1 MRISSLK
8 IKNIF
13 IAFVVALIA
22 TPALAD
28 ENVISSVVISKAK
41 DNPNAYELSIDSTQ
55 QVPYKNHV
63 DEDGNVYFD
72 LKNST
77 LAKNLGT
84 IYDDVSNIDNVTV
97 KQLDK
102 NKVRIYVNGKD
113 AQNTELVFVNSLFEI
128 KEDTSKK
135 VIINRPISE
144 YKSTTYNDDLEYAD
158 DSQEWDDN
166 SFNFYHLSSSILS
179 ELKNGPSGK
188 ILILLTL
195 FVIVSILI
203 KTLMNKVAQDKEPL
217 IGLNN
222 SKYLNDNVQIG
233 SLGKNIT
240 IQKEE
245 NKNNS
250 NRQEA
255 LRQAQKELTKA
266 HQKYQEYIQNKYQSA
281 QIKTIDKDLLK
292 KSFALNQYQKSTQN
306 PYKDQEVIRINKGFS
321 TDIQSNGNFQIP
333 PRPKMQPKKEFTS
346 PYIKRTNNFVQQG
359 TKNNQPK
366 QNMKFLESVTK
377 IYEQSGRRDLADEL
391 KNSITKAK
399 QTI

>member
-8 IKNIF
+8 IKEF
-13 IAFVVALIA
+13 FVALTMILIA

-28 ENVISSVVISKAK
+28 ENIISSVIISKSK
-41 DNPNAYELSIDSTQ
+41 DNSNSYELSIDSTQ
-55 QVPYKNHV
+55 QVPYRSHIDN
-63 DEDGNVYFD
+63 DGNVYFD

-84 IYDDVSNIDNVTV
+84 IYNDVSNIDNVTV

-113 AQNTELVFVNSLFEI
+113 AKNTELVFVNSLFEI
-128 KEDTSKK
+128 KETPSKNI
-135 VIINRPISE
+135 VVNRPISE
-144 YKSTTYNDDLEYAD
+144 YKSTTYDNEDLEYSD

-166 SFNFYHLSSSILS
+166 SFNLYHLSSSILS

-188 ILILLTL
+188 ILIILTL
-195 FVIVSILI
+195 LAVVSILI
-203 KTLMNKVAQDKEPL
+203 KLLVNKVAQDKEPL

-222 SKYLNDNVQIG
+222 SKYANNDIQLG
-233 SLGKNIT
+233 SLGKNIAL
-240 IQKEE
+240 QNEGY
-245 NKNNS
+245 KNTS

-266 HQKYQEYIQNKYQSA
+266 HQKYQEYIQNKYQNA
-281 QIKTIDKDLLK
+281 QPKTINKDLLK

-306 PYKDQEVIRINKGFS
+306 PYKNQEVIRINKGFS
-321 TDIQSNGNFQIP
+321 TDIQTNGNFQIP

-346 PYIKRTNNFVQQG
+346 PYIKRANNFVQQK
-359 TKNNQPK
+359 TNEQPK

>member
-245 NKNNS
+245 YKNNS

-266 HQKYQEYIQNKYQSA
+266 HQKYQE
-281 QIKTIDKDLLK
+281 
-292 KSFALNQYQKSTQN
+292 
-306 PYKDQEVIRINKGFS
+306 
-321 TDIQSNGNFQIP
+321 
-333 PRPKMQPKKEFTS
+333 
-346 PYIKRTNNFVQQG
+346 
-359 TKNNQPK
+359 
-366 QNMKFLESVTK
+366 
-377 IYEQSGRRDLADEL
+377 
-391 KNSITKAK
+391 
-399 QTI
+399 

>member
-8 IKNIF
+8 IKEF
-13 IAFVVALIA
+13 FVALTMILIA

-28 ENVISSVVISKAK
+28 ENIISSVVISKSK
-41 DNPNAYELSIDSTQ
+41 DNSNSYELSIDSTQ
-55 QVPYKNHV
+55 QVPYRSHIDN
-63 DEDGNVYFD
+63 DGNVYFD

-84 IYDDVSNIDNVTV
+84 IYNDVSNIDNVTV

-113 AQNTELVFVNSLFEI
+113 AKNTELVFVNSLFEI
-128 KEDTSKK
+128 KETPSKNI
-135 VIINRPISE
+135 VVNRPISE
-144 YKSTTYNDDLEYAD
+144 YKSTTYDNEDLEYSD

-166 SFNFYHLSSSILS
+166 SFNLYHLSSSILS

-188 ILILLTL
+188 ILIILTL
-195 FVIVSILI
+195 LAVVSILI
-203 KTLMNKVAQDKEPL
+203 KLLVNKVAQDKEPL

-222 SKYLNDNVQIG
+222 SKYANNDIQLG
-233 SLGKNIT
+233 SLGKNIAL
-240 IQKEE
+240 QNEGY
-245 NKNNS
+245 KNTS

-266 HQKYQEYIQNKYQSA
+266 HQKYQEYIQNKYQNT
-281 QIKTIDKDLLK
+281 QPKTIDKDLLK

-306 PYKDQEVIRINKGFS
+306 PYKNQEVIRINKGFS
-321 TDIQSNGNFQIP
+321 TDIQKNGNFQIP

-346 PYIKRTNNFVQQG
+346 PYIKRANNFVQQK
-359 TKNNQPK
+359 TNEQPK

>member
-8 IKNIF
+8 IKEF
-13 IAFVVALIA
+13 FVALTMILIA

-28 ENVISSVVISKAK
+28 ENIISSVVISKSK
-41 DNPNAYELSIDSTQ
+41 DNSNSYELSIDSTQ
-55 QVPYKNHV
+55 QVPYRSHIDN
-63 DEDGNVYFD
+63 DGNVYFD

-84 IYDDVSNIDNVTV
+84 IYNDVSNIDNVTV

-113 AQNTELVFVNSLFEI
+113 AKNTELVFVNSLFEI
-128 KEDTSKK
+128 KETPSKNI
-135 VIINRPISE
+135 VVNRPISE
-144 YKSTTYNDDLEYAD
+144 YKSTTYNNEDLEYSD

-166 SFNFYHLSSSILS
+166 SFNLYHLSSSILS
-179 ELKNGPSGK
+179 ELTNGPSGK
-188 ILILLTL
+188 ILIILTL
-195 FVIVSILI
+195 LAVVSILI
-203 KTLMNKVAQDKEPL
+203 KLLVNKVAQDKEPL

-222 SKYLNDNVQIG
+222 SKYANNDIQLG
-233 SLGKNIT
+233 SLGKNIAL
-240 IQKEE
+240 QNEGY
-245 NKNNS
+245 KNTS

-255 LRQAQKELTKA
+255 LRQAQ
-266 HQKYQEYIQNKYQSA
+266 EYIQNKYQNA
-281 QIKTIDKDLLK
+281 QPKTIDKDLLK
-292 KSFALNQYQKSTQN
+292 KSFALNKYQNSTQN
-306 PYKDQEVIRINKGFS
+306 PYKNQEVIRINKGFS
-321 TDIQSNGNFQIP
+321 TDIQTNGNFQIP

-346 PYIKRTNNFVQQG
+346 PYIKRANNFVQQK
-359 TKNNQPK
+359 TNEQPK

>member
-1 MRISSLK
+1 
-8 IKNIF
+8 
-13 IAFVVALIA
+13 
-22 TPALAD
+22 
-28 ENVISSVVISKAK
+28 
-41 DNPNAYELSIDSTQ
+41 
-55 QVPYKNHV
+55 
-63 DEDGNVYFD
+63 
-72 LKNST
+72 
-77 LAKNLGT
+77 
-84 IYDDVSNIDNVTV
+84 
-97 KQLDK
+97 
-102 NKVRIYVNGKD
+102 
-113 AQNTELVFVNSLFEI
+113 
-128 KEDTSKK
+128 
-135 VIINRPISE
+135 
-144 YKSTTYNDDLEYAD
+144 
-158 DSQEWDDN
+158 
-166 SFNFYHLSSSILS
+166 
-179 ELKNGPSGK
+179 
-188 ILILLTL
+188 
-195 FVIVSILI
+195 
-203 KTLMNKVAQDKEPL
+203 MNKVAQDKEPL

-245 NKNNS
+245 YKNNS

-281 QIKTIDKDLLK
+281 QIKTVDKDLLK

>member
-13 IAFVVALIA
+13 IAFVIALIA

-55 QVPYKNHV
+55 QVPYKNHI

-72 LKNST
+72 LKNSI

-84 IYDDVSNIDNVTV
+84 IYNDVSNIDNVTV

-113 AQNTELVFVNSLFEI
+113 AKNTELVFVNSLFEI
-128 KEDTSKK
+128 KETPSKNI
-135 VIINRPISE
+135 VVNRPISE
-144 YKSTTYNDDLEYAD
+144 YKSTTYDNEDLEYSD

-166 SFNFYHLSSSILS
+166 SFNLYHLSSSILS

-188 ILILLTL
+188 ILIILTL
-195 FVIVSILI
+195 LAVVSILI
-203 KTLMNKVAQDKEPL
+203 KLLVNKVAQDKEPL

-222 SKYLNDNVQIG
+222 SKYANNDIQLG
-233 SLGKNIT
+233 SLGKNIAL
-240 IQKEE
+240 QNEGY
-245 NKNNS
+245 KNTS

-266 HQKYQEYIQNKYQSA
+266 HQKYQEYIQNKYQNA
-281 QIKTIDKDLLK
+281 QPKTIDKDLLK

-306 PYKDQEVIRINKGFS
+306 PYKNQEVIRINKGFS
-321 TDIQSNGNFQIP
+321 TDIQTNGNFQIP

-346 PYIKRTNNFVQQG
+346 PYIKRANNFVQQK
-359 TKNNQPK
+359 TNEQPK

>member
-8 IKNIF
+8 IKEF
-13 IAFVVALIA
+13 FVALTMILIA

-28 ENVISSVVISKAK
+28 ENIISSVVISKSK
-41 DNPNAYELSIDSTQ
+41 DNSNSYELSIDSTQ
-55 QVPYKNHV
+55 QVPYRSHIDN
-63 DEDGNVYFD
+63 DGNVYFD

-84 IYDDVSNIDNVTV
+84 IYNDVSNIDNVTV

-113 AQNTELVFVNSLFEI
+113 AKNTELVFVNSLFEI
-128 KEDTSKK
+128 KETPSKNI
-135 VIINRPISE
+135 VVNRPISE
-144 YKSTTYNDDLEYAD
+144 YKSTTYDNEDLEYSD

-166 SFNFYHLSSSILS
+166 SFNLYHLSSSILS
-179 ELKNGPSGK
+179 ELTNGPSGK
-188 ILILLTL
+188 ILIILTL
-195 FVIVSILI
+195 LAVVSILI
-203 KTLMNKVAQDKEPL
+203 KLLVNKVAQDKEPL

-222 SKYLNDNVQIG
+222 SKYANNDIQLG
-233 SLGKNIT
+233 SLGKNIAL
-240 IQKEE
+240 QNEGY
-245 NKNNS
+245 KNTS

-266 HQKYQEYIQNKYQSA
+266 HQKYQEYIQNKYQNA
-281 QIKTIDKDLLK
+281 QPKTIDKDLLK

-306 PYKDQEVIRINKGFS
+306 PYKNQEVIRINKGFS
-321 TDIQSNGNFQIP
+321 TDIQTNGNFQIP

-346 PYIKRTNNFVQQG
+346 PYIKRANNFVQQK
-359 TKNNQPK
+359 TNEQPK